1 MSTYQTTVV
10 DIVGGIQDRLEDYE
24 YAHGETILRELVQNA
39 DDAGATSL
47 TFVLFERG
55 LVGARNSL
63 LHGPALVALNDGPF
77 EPKDL
82 AALRSQKATSKAAD
96 DTAVGRFGI
105 GQKSVFHLCEAFW
118 FLGSSE
124 AGGTIGGVIDP
135 WFDSITQEDAAHR
148 DWADFSA
155 EDADAVEVALRSLLP
170 STKGWFVLWV
180 PLRTQGHA
188 QNDGAMLS
196 PRMEP
201 ELRAD
206 LRAAL
211 RSEELLVLRPQLKH
225 VRRIFALEAL
235 EPQFATEDVAT
246 TPINQIG
253 APDEVRLT
261 PASTAHHAAIAAD
274 MTSATR
280 TYRVFAQER
289 SAREPEL
296 AQLQADHN
304 GWPTT
309 VYRNRHGQRETRR
322 EKAMQHGAVTI
333 VRRRVEERE
342 QGLLRLRW
350 AVFLPVLDAAKIAV
364 SVEGG
369 WSWWITIHGYWFLDS
384 GRRRIPWVAP
394 PDELGATTERDEARR
409 AWNQGV
415 RDRVSL
421 PLLLPALAASV
432 AELEAAD
439 ATPVV
444 RRLAEVLLS
453 YPAGSWCAGKM
464 LVLRAFDSR
473 WQLADDGAT
482 IRVLAIP
489 RPGAGVAP
497 QVSRAFATLSRDV
510 VVVYRDAL
518 PLRRE
523 PPATWR
529 EDDIEAVLAILA
541 EGALDEDVI
550 RFITEWVA
558 ACGPSAAGAVNR
570 FVWKAAAKES
580 LPSERANAV
589 RVWQDLVAWADGAR
603 IVGVEITNRRL
614 GEAARHVPDSA
625 GVILPRHLV
634 TRPLPR
640 RDPVPFV
647 DVIRWL
653 GAEVDFDDVCRQL
666 TVSIGVAPLLAQED
680 LAQDTFLVL
689 RRASDWV
696 YVRRSPDDVRR
707 LAEERT
713 LLLPRGAPR
722 IESVLKDFVRA
733 IGEPGFDLYVVPPS
747 KEPAD
752 IDQWAEA
759 VPDALEAGPASLAAI
774 LVSKRPTLR
783 GPEERLP
790 LFKALGAPLDDVRR
804 RALRYL
810 LHGDNARVDSTLGLW
825 VPSAALDNTTVRAL
839 LDKAGQGWRVVPPAM
854 ARKLGPDERHEL
866 GISELVDDAAAGL
879 VADLSDESLLE
890 VFRNAPR
897 EDRRRFLRAVA
908 HVEALARRLPVHEPI
923 GGGDPVPASCS
934 TAFWVDS
941 FPIHDALRD
950 GVVAVSLDDDP
961 KMRALQQALI
971 RKWTPEVQR
980 DLALDLARRASRDAA
995 AAVLA
1000 AVAAGAASDPTQ
1012 PVAWLPL
1019 TTGVL
1024 VAPSQLALE
1033 SSVLR
1038 DALAVV
1044 RGTGLHLEDELAA
1057 DVREHSGWLALRE
1070 NLARNPGRPFST
1082 ICDHLRRTAGCP
1094 IGWRLARDPAQGRRL
1109 LEAAPAARTQLES
1122 AVEWRF
1128 ALAAVV
1134 HLGPEP
1140 VASAL
1145 CGQVDSGT
1153 WRSRLA
1159 TLGSD
1164 AAWSAFPT
1172 FVEVAVDEDED
1183 AFVREVLPE
1192 LRVRCADGG
1201 WRAADAVAREGTGLD
1216 PEFRLDAEIE
1226 FLEALRFP
1234 EIATSGVQR
1243 VNEPDDDAPSD
1254 RGFGELEEF
1263 LQAWVDRGLSP
1274 QHAAAFVSLLAPDG
1288 DIWDA
1293 LAERW
1298 KPPGSTTV
1306 ELQAS
1311 VLNVSA
1317 EDQRRGARAL
1327 DAFWRTSTTVSFAHP
1342 GTTETRVSLAGTSIA
1357 VRVGAASSGSGLMVT
1372 RSAPLGG
1379 PRVVRLLRIAPPNA
1393 SAFANALRQAV
1404 RDILE
1409 HQLQRAVYPE
1419 RLDVLWDALHGD
1431 GARVQLAAATRMV
1444 ERDLPKTL
1452 RELGVHRGGEL
1463 GSILTRLRAIDLR
1476 TARLEVES
1484 PHRPSDE
1491 LVALED
1497 EVSDL
1502 RAKLVSLIR
1511 GPSATVV
1518 AERVRAKLAL
1528 YGYGPPQVL
1537 WELLQNADDAIVQR
1551 HGPAGT
1557 EVVDDVGDSRAVRI
1571 VLSRRAEGSQLSVVH
1586 RGRGINARRPGPDH
1600 ASDEADLYNML
1611 VLNISEKEAEQG
1623 VTGKFGL
1630 GFKSVHLLTSCPTV
1644 TSGSLRFRIHGGVLP
1659 TAFEV
1664 AAGSEET
1671 AEVRANETRFD
1682 IPLDVVEPDAVLGD
1696 ARESLPF
1703 FPLFAAGVRAV
1714 RVELDT
1720 KTDHSWTDRGC
1731 TGAGDTTVRF
1741 ARSGPGREVIVLER
1755 SGDARRYRV
1764 VIPAPGMAP
1773 SGVPTVWVTAPV
1785 LTERWR
1791 LPYLLGGPFDLDV
1804 GRTQLAPSSEANLTS
1819 FGVLGEMLR
1828 DLAAAEASIDG
1839 LGVFGE
1845 KAPRP
1850 ERLQRLWNLF
1860 LSNEVVDRMRE
1871 GGFRAGLLGA
1881 LHGEGRGASFLAR
1894 RALPTGLPAP
1904 WDEVTAAARVRWYAP
1919 ADVQAPTLTLLAAL
1933 QTHIATLDLPDV
1945 GEVIAEGVHDCL
1957 QLLSEGRPRA
1967 RLGVGELLERSS
1979 SPLENIDASR
1989 TELVGCVATLAL
2001 TRSDDVDRREAW
2013 LRARRFLSRAG
2024 SWRPADGLLIPA
2036 LPTELPSRA
2045 HRDDLEDEPRRAV
2058 FAPAE
2063 YLLREEF
2070 CAGQCFKAFWACRSR
2085 LAVGTAKEL
2094 GDWARRL
2101 DASDRERCRGVVRY
2115 LVDGALRAELAEELR
2130 RNRPAW
2136 IPTKAELLCRPPHW
2150 LLEGLTEEQFVDAV
2164 NSLYPR
2170 TREELMGLVPALLSS
2185 ELPRDPAEELPKVL
2199 RDWRRN
2205 GRRILQGHD
2214 EAIFGRE
2221 LRLSFAEPDAESWL
2235 ALFTRASLYRMGR
2248 VSADQN
2254 RWFMKLCWERGWFGL
2269 FAGPARDGAFS
2280 RVISELQHDAVSDVP
2295 YLNWLMAFVFTHWF
2309 ASHLG
2314 GYLDLLEKLDLEDGD
2329 ASALRASIDSRASAA
2344 HSGGGH
2350 DLPPVTVLRWGLPFA
2365 LRELRRR
2372 GVLRSPSW
2380 DPLCFATNRAL
2391 RRALENVGL
2400 AGTASEDSHMALES
2414 SSFLYQA
2421 LEEHLGE
2428 HATFDGGYD
2437 LALLHYSPW
2446 AGDVRHPIEEP
2457 NDDDL

>member
-1 MSTYQTTVV
+1 MPNYRTRVT
-10 DIVGGIQDRLEDYE
+10 DIIGGIKQRLGEYE
-24 YAHGETILRELVQNA
+24 YRGGETILRELVQNA
-39 DDAGATSL
+39 DDARASTLAFLLIDVGINEAT
-47 TFVLFERG
+47 
-55 LVGARNSL
+55 NPL
-63 LHGPALVALNDGPF
+63 LRGPALIAINDGSFKP
-77 EPKDL
+77 EHMD
-82 AALRSQKATSKAAD
+82 ALSSQSATSKAAD
-96 DTAVGRFGI
+96 DAAVGRFGI
-105 GQKSVFHLCEAFW
+105 GQKSVFHLCEAFC

-124 AGGTIGGVIDP
+124 LGGVIGDVLDP
-135 WFDSITQEDAAHR
+135 WFDAAKGGDEER
-148 DWADFSA
+148 PEWG
-155 EDADAVEVALRSLLP
+155 ALEQDDLQRILETVRALLP
-170 STKGWFVLWV
+170 QGSDWFVLWI
-180 PLRTQGHA
+180 PLRLDSHRRAKNLALAPQRFPALRDDLRRALQSEELALLRSQLKHLRIITAHESSTAPTGDPA
-188 QNDGAMLS
+188 SLS
-196 PRMEP
+196 S
-201 ELRAD
+201 LADVRAD
-206 LRAAL
+206 AAL
-211 RSEELLVLRPQLKH
+211 RLSPSDTPHRQQETTTISASGQTYVVVTQQHSAGDEELLALREH
-225 VRRIFALEAL
+225 E
-235 EPQFATEDVAT
+235 
-246 TPINQIG
+246 
-253 APDEVRLT
+253 
-261 PASTAHHAAIAAD
+261 
-274 MTSATR
+274 
-280 TYRVFAQER
+280 
-289 SAREPEL
+289 
-296 AQLQADHN
+296 
-304 GWPTT
+304 GWPQA
-309 VYRNRHGQRETRR
+309 VYHDEQLNRLSRP
-322 EKAMQHGAVTI
+322 EKAMAHGCVSV
-333 VRRRVEERE
+333 VRRPVRADERSH
-342 QGLLRLRW
+342 LDVRW
-350 AVFLPVLDAAKIAV
+350 AVFLPVLD
-364 SVEGG
+364 GG
-369 WSWWITIHGYWFLDS
+369 TGEPLVGGSWRWWVTLHGYWFLDH

-394 PDELGATTERDEARR
+394 PSDVEARSDGER
-409 AWNQGV
+409 VRRDWNV
-415 RDRVSL
+415 ALRDRITL
-421 PLLLPALAASV
+421 PLLLPALAAAV
-432 AELEAAD
+432 QDLDAAD
-439 ATPVV
+439 VTPVINALP
-444 RRLAEVLLS
+444 RLIGEQPRHAWS
-453 YPAGSWCAGKM
+453 GGKM

-523 PPATWR
+523 PPASWR
-529 EDDIEAVLAILA
+529 EGDIEAVLAIIA
-541 EGALDEDVI
+541 EGSLDEDVI

-570 FVWKAAAKES
+570 FLWRAAAKES
-580 LPSERANAV
+580 LPSERAKAV
-589 RVWQDLVAWADGAR
+589 RAWQDLVAWADGAR

-614 GEAARHVPDSA
+614 GDAARHVPDTA
-625 GVILPRHLV
+625 GVVLPRHLV

-640 RDPVPFV
+640 RDPASFV
-647 DVIRWL
+647 DLIRWL
-653 GAEVDFDDVCRQL
+653 GAQVELEDVCRQL
-666 TVSIGVAPLLAQED
+666 TASIGLAPLLAEKD
-680 LAQDTFLVL
+680 LAAATFLVL
-689 RRASDWV
+689 RRASDWA
-696 YVRRSPDDVRR
+696 YVRRSPHDVRR
-707 LAEERT
+707 LAGERT

-722 IESVLKDFVRA
+722 IESVLKDFVQA

-747 KEPAD
+747 KEPVD
-752 IDQWAEA
+752 IDRWAEA

-783 GPEERLP
+783 GPKDRLP
-790 LFKALGAPLDDVRR
+790 LFEALGAPLDDVRR

-825 VPSAALDNTTVRAL
+825 VPSAALDNTTLRAL

-866 GISELVDDAAAGL
+866 GISDLADDAAAEL
-879 VADLSDESLLE
+879 VADLSDDSLLE

-897 EDRRRFLRAVA
+897 EDRRRFLHSVTR
-908 HVEALARRLPVHEPI
+908 VEALARRLPVHEPI

-941 FPIHDALRD
+941 FPVHDALRD

-961 KMRALQQALI
+961 KIRALQQALI
-971 RKWTPEVQR
+971 HKWTPEVQR
-980 DLALDLARRASRDAA
+980 DLALDLARRGSRDAS

-1000 AVAAGAASDPTQ
+1000 AVDAGATSDPTQ
-1012 PVAWLPL
+1012 LVAWLPL

-1024 VAPSQLALE
+1024 VAPSQLVLE

-1057 DVREHSGWLALRE
+1057 DVREHSGWPALRAH
-1070 NLARNPGRPFST
+1070 LARNPGRPFSA
-1082 ICDHLRRTAGCP
+1082 ICDHLRRTGCP

-1109 LEAAPAARTQLES
+1109 LDAAPAARTQLET

-1159 TLGSD
+1159 ALGSD

-1172 FVEVAVDEDED
+1172 FVEVAVGEDEE
-1183 AFVREVLPE
+1183 AFVREVLPG

-1201 WRAADAVAREGTGLD
+1201 WRAADAVVREGVGLD
-1216 PEFRLDAEIE
+1216 PEFRLDAGIE

-1234 EIATSGVQR
+1234 ETATSGGQR
-1243 VNEPDDDAPSD
+1243 VSASDDDAPSD

-1298 KPPGSTTV
+1298 KPPGSTPV
-1306 ELQAS
+1306 ELRARL
-1311 VLNVSA
+1311 LNVSA

-1327 DAFWRTSTTVSFAHP
+1327 DAFRRTSTTVSFARP
-1342 GTTETRVSLAGTSIA
+1342 GTTETRISLSGTSIA
-1357 VRVGAASSGSGLMVT
+1357 VRVGAASSASGLMVT
-1372 RSAPLGG
+1372 RSAPPGG

-1393 SAFANALRQAV
+1393 SAFATALRQAV
-1404 RDILE
+1404 RDILD

-1419 RLDVLWDALHGD
+1419 RLDVLWDSLQGD
-1431 GARVQLAAATRMV
+1431 CARVQLAAATRMV

-1463 GSILTRLRAIDLR
+1463 GSILSRLRDIDLR

-1484 PHRPSDE
+1484 PHRRSDE

-1502 RAKLVSLIR
+1502 RAKLVALIR

-1557 EVVDDVGDSRAVRI
+1557 EVVDDVGDSRVVRI
-1571 VLSRRAEGSQLSVVH
+1571 VLSRGAEGSQLSVVH

-1659 TAFEV
+1659 TALEV
-1664 AAGSEET
+1664 PAGSAET

-1720 KTDHSWTDRGC
+1720 ETDHSWTDRGC
-1731 TGAGDTTVRF
+1731 TRASDTTVRS

-1785 LTERWR
+1785 LTEKWR

-1804 GRTQLAPSSEANLTS
+1804 GRTQLAPSSEANLTA
-1819 FGVLGEMLR
+1819 FRVLGEMLR

-1845 KAPRP
+1845 KTPRP

-1871 GGFRAGLLGA
+1871 GGFRAGLLRA

-1894 RALPTGLPAP
+1894 RALPTGLPPP

-1933 QTHIATLDLPDV
+1933 QTHIATLDLPHV
-1945 GEVIAEGVHDCL
+1945 GEVIAEGVHERL
-1957 QLLSEGRPRA
+1957 QLLIEGRPRS

-1979 SPLENIDASR
+1979 SPLENIDTSR

-2001 TRSDDVDRREAW
+2001 TRSDDVERREAW

-2115 LVDGALRAELAEELR
+2115 LVDGTLRAELAEELR

-2136 IPTKAELLCRPPHW
+2136 MPTKAELLCRPPHW
-2150 LLEGLTEEQFVDAV
+2150 LLEGLGEQQFVDAV
-2164 NSLYPR
+2164 NALYPR
-2170 TREELMGLVPALLSS
+2170 TREELFSHDPMDLSS
-2185 ELPRDPAEELPKVL
+2185 KLPRNPAEELPQVL

-2205 GRRILQGHD
+2205 REGILAGHD
-2214 EAIFGRE
+2214 EATFGRK
-2221 LRLSFAEPDAESWL
+2221 LRLSFADPNAESWL
-2235 ALFTRASLYRMGR
+2235 ALFTRAALYRIGR
-2248 VSADQN
+2248 TGGPQSLG
-2254 RWFMKLCWERGWFGL
+2254 FMKRCWDGGWFGL
-2269 FAGPARDGAFS
+2269 FSGTSRSMAFS
-2280 RVISELQHDAVSDVP
+2280 RIIDELQRSSVNDVP
-2295 YLNWLMAFVFTHWF
+2295 YFHWMQALVFTYWF
-2309 ASHLG
+2309 AAHLR
-2314 GYLDLLEKLDLEDGD
+2314 GYLELLEKLDHEEHD
-2329 ASALRASIDSRASAA
+2329 SETLRASVDSRASAA
-2344 HSGGGH
+2344 HSGGGY
-2350 DLPPVTVLRWGLPFA
+2350 DLPPVTVLRWGLPFVV
-2365 LRELRRR
+2365 RELRRR
-2372 GVLRSPSW
+2372 GVLQSPSW
-2380 DPLCFATNRAL
+2380 DPLCFPTNTAL

-2400 AGTASEDSHMALES
+2400 AGVAYDESQMALPS
-2414 SSFLYQA
+2414 SAEVHAA
-2421 LEEHLGE
+2421 LKEHLGE
-2428 HATFDGGYD
+2428 DATFDGGYD
-2437 LALLHYSPW
+2437 LALLHYVPW
-2446 AGDVRHPIEEP
+2446 AGEVRYPIEEL